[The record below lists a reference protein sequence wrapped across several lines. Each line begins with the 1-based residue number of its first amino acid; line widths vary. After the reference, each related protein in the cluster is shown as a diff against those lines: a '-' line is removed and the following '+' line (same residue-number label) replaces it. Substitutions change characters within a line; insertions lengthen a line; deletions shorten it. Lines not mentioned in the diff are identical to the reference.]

1 MKVTSSNF
9 KFICIA
15 IYTSLRFHERCILWN
30 NLKNAANLHNK
41 PWIIVGDFNEVLV
54 EEDKFGGRMISAN
67 RSLIFKECLD
77 FCNMVDL
84 GFNGPYFTWT
94 NLREIFDLVQE
105 RIN

>member
-9 KFICIA
+9 KFICTA

-41 PWIIVGDFNEVLV
+41 FWIIVGDFNEVLV

-84 GFNGPYFTWT
+84 GFNGPHFTWT